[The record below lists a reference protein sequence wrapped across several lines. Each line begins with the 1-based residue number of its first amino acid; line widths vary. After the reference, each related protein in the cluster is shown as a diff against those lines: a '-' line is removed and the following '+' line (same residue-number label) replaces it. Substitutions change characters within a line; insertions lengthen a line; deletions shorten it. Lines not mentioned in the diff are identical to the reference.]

1 MNDTQVLTLALSI
14 AIPLALLIYSNS
26 RVTDVKDSMNR
37 RLDDTKDA
45 LHAEIKALHTE
56 MSGGFERIELLLKMH
71 EAEHHR
77 K

>member
-1 MNDTQVLTLALSI
+1 VTIFIIIAVLVFLL
-14 AIPLALLIYSNS
+14 LLIYSNS